1 MNNSQPIF
9 PDLRNDR
16 LLRAARGEV
25 TDRVPVWM
33 MRQAGRFLPE
43 YRKAREGHSFFET
56 CRNPE
61 LVSEITIQ
69 PVHRFAI
76 DAAIIF
82 SDILVVPLAMGLHV
96 DMVAGEGPV
105 FPEPLNEPAD
115 LDRLVMPDVQDE
127 LGYVFQAIEKTRLD
141 LNGRVPLIGFSG
153 APWTLMCYMVEGA
166 GSKTFSKPRAWL
178 YAEPQAADRLLEQLT
193 DVIIEYL
200 KGQIRAGAQYIQV
213 FESWAG
219 VLGPEAFERFA
230 APHLKRIATEL
241 KQAYPEIPLAAFPR
255 GAHHALR
262 SLADSDYDVLSV
274 DWTVSPEEARSKAG
288 PYVSLQGNLDPAVLY
303 GPAELIREN
312 VRTML
317 QGFGTS
323 RYIANLGH
331 GVMPDHDPEKAAVFV
346 EAVQDFALELE
357 LSPVH

>member
-1 MNNSQPIF
+1 MNHSKPIF
-9 PDLRNDR
+9 PELQNDR
-16 LLRAARGEV
+16 LLRAARGEFV
-25 TDRVPVWM
+25 DRVPVWM
-33 MRQAGRFLPE
+33 MRQAGRYLPE

-56 CRNPE
+56 CRDAE

-69 PVHRFAI
+69 PVRRFPI

-82 SDILVVPLAMGLHV
+82 SDILVVPLAMGMQV

-105 FPEPLNEPAD
+105 FPEPLNAPAD
-115 LDRLVMPDVQDE
+115 LDRLVMPDVEDE
-127 LGYVFQAIEKTRLD
+127 LGYVFQAIEKTRRD

-166 GSKTFSKPRAWL
+166 GSKTFPKPRAWL
-178 YAEPQAADRLLEQLT
+178 YAEPQATDRLLEQLT

-200 KGQIRAGAQYIQV
+200 KGQIQAGAQYIQV

-219 VLGPEAFERFA
+219 VLGPEAFERFE

-241 KQAYPEIPLAAFPR
+241 KQAYPEIPLAVFPR

-274 DWTVSPEEARSKAG
+274 DWTISPEEARAKAG
-288 PYVSLQGNLDPAVLY
+288 PYVALQGNLDPAVLY

-312 VRTML
+312 VRIMV
-317 QGFGTS
+317 QAFGTS
-323 RYIANLGH
+323 HYIANLGH
-331 GVMPDHDPEKAAVFV
+331 GMMPDHDPDKAAVFV
-346 EAVQDFALELE
+346 EAVQEFTSELE
-357 LSPVH
+357 LSSSH